1 MPDIRDPGAAPAS
14 HASWDA
20 APPPASTRLADYAP
34 PAHLIDETRL
44 TFALAPRGTRVR
56 ARIAFRPN
64 PDAPGTG
71 TLTLDGEALRTV
83 RVAVDGAELDPDIH
97 GTTLRVPVPRAPF
110 VLETEVE
117 IDPEDNTELSGLYLS
132 NGMFCTQCE
141 AQGFRRITWY
151 PDRPDVMAPF
161 HVRIESGL
169 PVLLSNGDP
178 AAAGEGWAEWADPH
192 PKPSYL
198 FALVAGDLRAHRAAF
213 TTMEG
218 REVALA
224 IWTRPGPDEGRCGW
238 AMDALIRSMRWDEA
252 VWGRAYDL
260 TVFNVVAVDDFNMG
274 AMENKGLNVFNSAAV
289 LASPETTTDD
299 GYARIESI
307 VAHEYFHNWTG
318 NRITCR
324 DWFQLC
330 LKEGLTVY
338 RDQRFSEDERGAGVE
353 RIRAVQT
360 LRARQFREDAGPLA
374 HPVRPESYQAI
385 DNFYTATVYEKGAEL
400 VRMLRLIVGEPA
412 WEGGLARYWSRHDGQ
427 AVTIEDWLACFADA
441 SGRDL
446 TGFARWYAQA
456 GTPRLSAETTWTPAE
471 DGRRAQADPGPEGE
485 APDRVRG
492 GDAHGGT
499 AAPHADAAPAPAP
512 GPRGP
517 GARPGSLRLT
527 LRQLTPP
534 TPGQPEKAP
543 VPIPLALG
551 LLAPD
556 GTEAL
561 ATTVLTLEGAEATF
575 ELPAPEGAVPSLLR
589 GFSAP
594 VILEREGSAAE
605 RAFLL
610 AHDPDPFARWEA
622 GRQLGKAVLSGA
634 ILAAG
639 TGAED
644 LRARLRGETATE
656 WLAAL
661 ETALA
666 DRSAEPALR
675 ALLLALPSEDD
686 LAQSLHH
693 AGHVPDPDAIRRARE
708 AALDRMAGMAPALAA
723 AMDEAR
729 VAEPYRPDAEQSGRR
744 ALHLAALRLATRT
757 DGGAAARE
765 VLGGATD
772 MTMAFGAL
780 SALLGAGAPGA
791 ADDAAAFAEAWAHER
806 LVMDRWCALV
816 IASAPPE
823 ELVATAERLMARPDF
838 TLRSPNRVRAVLGAV
853 PANPAGFHAA
863 DGSGYAFLAARIAEL
878 DGINPQVA
886 ARMTGAFE
894 TWRRYDPGRQGHAR
908 AALESILAAP
918 RPSADIAEM
927 VTRLLAP
934 PGDG

>member
-1 MPDIRDPGAAPAS
+1 M
-14 HASWDA
+14 
-20 APPPASTRLADYAP
+20 TRLADYAP
-34 PAHLIDETRL
+34 PPHLIDETRL

-64 PDAPGTG
+64 PDAAATD
-71 TLTLDGEALRTV
+71 TLTLDGEALRTL
-83 RVAVDGAELDPDIH
+83 RVAVNEAEFRPDIR
-97 GTTLRVPVPRAPF
+97 GDVMRVPVPRAPF

-117 IDPEDNTELSGLYLS
+117 VDPEDNTELSGLYLS

-151 PDRPDVMAPF
+151 PDRPDVMARF
-161 HVRIESGL
+161 HVRIESDL
-169 PVLLSNGDP
+169 PVLLSNGDLVRQ
-178 AAAGEGWAEWADPH
+178 ADGLAEWTDPH

-213 TTMEG
+213 RTMEG
-218 REVALA
+218 RDVDLA

-260 TVFNVVAVDDFNMG
+260 SAFNVVAVDDFNMG

-289 LASPETTTDD
+289 LAAPEVTTDD
-299 GYARIESI
+299 GFARIESI

-338 RDQRFSEDERGAGVE
+338 RDQRFTEDERGAGPE

-400 VRMLRLIVGEPA
+400 VRMLRLIVGEEA
-412 WEGGLARYWSRHDGQ
+412 WQGGLERYWSRHDGQ

-446 TGFARWYAQA
+446 AAFARWYAQA
-456 GTPRLSAETTWTPAE
+456 GTPRLSVETSWTPAE
-471 DGRRAQADPGPEGE
+471 DVRKPSADPGAEDE
-485 APDRVRG
+485 APGRARG
-492 GDAHGGT
+492 GDASGG
-499 AAPHADAAPAPAP
+499 AARPHADAAPAPAP
-512 GPRGP
+512 GPRAAGS
-517 GARPGSLRLT
+517 RPGTLRVT
-527 LRQLTPP
+527 LRQRTPP
-534 TPGQPEKAP
+534 TPGQPVKAP

-551 LLAPD
+551 LLVPD
-556 GTEAL
+556 GSEAL
-561 ATTVLTLEGAEATF
+561 ATTVRTLEGAEAAF

-622 GRQLGKAVLSGA
+622 GRQLGKAVLTGA

-639 TGAED
+639 PDAGTDAVTDAGA
-644 LRARLRGETATE
+644 LHAHLHGAAASE

-686 LAQSLHH
+686 LAQTLHES
-693 AGHVPDPDAIRRARE
+693 GHVPDPDAVHLARE
-708 AALDRMAGMAPALAA
+708 AALDRMAGMGPTLTA

-729 VAEPYRPDAEQSGRR
+729 VTEPYRPDADQSGRR
-744 ALHLAALRLATRT
+744 ALHLAALRLVTRT
-757 DGGAAARE
+757 DGGTAARE
-765 VLGGATD
+765 VLAGATD

-791 ADDAAAFAEAWAHER
+791 RDDAAAFAETWAHER
-806 LVMDRWCALV
+806 LVMDRWCALTV
-816 IASAPPE
+816 ATAAPDD
-823 ELVATAERLMARPDF
+823 LVAAAERLMARPDF
-838 TLRSPNRVRAVLGAV
+838 ALRNPNRVRAVLGAV
-853 PANPAGFHAA
+853 PSNPAGFHAA

-878 DGINPQVA
+878 DGVNPQVA
-886 ARMTGAFE
+886 ARLTGAFE
-894 TWRRYDPGRQGHAR
+894 TWRRYDHGRQAHAR
-908 AALESILAAP
+908 AALEAILAAP
-918 RPSADIAEM
+918 NLSTDTAEM
-927 VTRLLAP
+927 TTRLLAP